1 MSCSPQLRHAQPVP
15 PSNGLRIPQASH
27 CRELC
32 GLSNVHAGH
41 DHSTV
46 VADFDTLDFFVRESD
61 TVGTAGRF
69 DPDECEGVLLAGVL
83 DVVTDLDFEGPAA
96 AFDEAL

>member
-1 MSCSPQLRHAQPVP
+1 M
-15 PSNGLRIPQASH
+15 
-27 CRELC
+27 
-32 GLSNVHAGH
+32 HAGH

-46 VADFDTLDFFVRESD
+46 VVDYDALDFFVRKSD
-61 TVGTAGRF
+61 TVGTTGRF

-96 AFDEAL
+96 AFDEVVYPLQ